1 MKKFLALLLSLVM
14 VLALVACGDKKDDT
28 NTDDQDNN
36 EVTDFKVGFI
46 MLHDENSTYDLN
58 FINAAKEACETL
70 GVEYTIVTNVP
81 EGQECYDKAA
91 ELADAGCNII
101 FADSFGHEDYMI
113 QAAKDFGCEAVLVG
127 RGEAILQALKDQGIE
142 TLPKGVE
149 IANADDVVDMHDDP
163 ATVVKKKKDSSMVVG
178 LTMLKEGGGDA
189 FVSAGS
195 TGALLSAAT
204 LIVRRVKGIRR
215 AAMGPQIPTKTGR
228 ECVLIDCGATAD
240 CTPEFLLQ
248 FAFMGSY
255 YAEKVLGIEN
265 PRVALLNIGAED
277 SKGGELQK
285 AVYPLLKQAGEAGK
299 INFTGNIEARDV
311 PLGGAD
317 VVVSDGFSGNILL
330 KGIEGTALFMAS
342 MMKDMFKKNLLTKL
356 AALLCMDGVK
366 AFKKKMDYRET
377 GGTAL
382 IGLSKPVIKA
392 HGSSDAL
399 AIRNAIRQ
407 AIGAVEADVAATLAA
422 NMDHMVIPKEYQHAE

>member
-1 MKKFLALLLSLVM
+1 MRILVDAMGGDNAPDQIALG
-14 VLALVACGDKKDDT
+14 A
-28 NTDDQDNN
+28 
-36 EVTDFKVGFI
+36 
-46 MLHDENSTYDLN
+46 
-58 FINAAKEACETL
+58 
-70 GVEYTIVTNVP
+70 
-81 EGQECYDKAA
+81 
-91 ELADAGCNII
+91 
-101 FADSFGHEDYMI
+101 I
-113 QAAKDFGCEAVLVG
+113 QAAKDFGCEVVLVG
-127 RGEAILQALKDQGIE
+127 RGEAILRALKDQGIE

-178 LTMLKEGGGDA
+178 LNMLKEGGGDA

-204 LIVRRVKGIRR
+204 LTVRRVKGLRR
-215 AAMGPQIPTKTGR
+215 EA
-228 ECVLIDCGATAD
+228 VLIDCGATAD

-285 AVYPLLKQAGEAGK
+285 AVYPLLKQAGEAGA

-317 VVVSDGFSGNILL
+317 VVVADGFSGNILL

-342 MMKDMFKKNLLTKL
+342 MMKDMFKKNVLTKL

>member
-1 MKKFLALLLSLVM
+1 MRILVDAMGGDHAPDQIALG
-14 VLALVACGDKKDDT
+14 A
-28 NTDDQDNN
+28 
-36 EVTDFKVGFI
+36 I
-46 MLHDENSTYDLN
+46 W
-58 FINAAKEACETL
+58 AAR
-70 GVEYTIVTNVP
+70 
-81 EGQECYDKAA
+81 
-91 ELADAGCNII
+91 
-101 FADSFGHEDYMI
+101 
-113 QAAKDFGCEAVLVG
+113 DFGCEVVLVG
-127 RGEAILQALKDQGIE
+127 RGEAILQALKNQGIE

-163 ATVVKKKKDSSMVVG
+163 AAVLRKRADSSMVVG
-178 LTMLKEGGGDA
+178 LHMLKDGGGDA

-204 LIVRRVKGIRR
+204 LTVRRVKGIRR
-215 AAMGPQIPTKTGR
+215 AAMGPQIPTKDGGQA
-228 ECVLIDCGATAD
+228 VLIDCGATAD

-255 YAEKVLGIEN
+255 YAEKVLKIAQ

-285 AVYPLLKQAGEAGK
+285 AAYALLQKAGEEGR

-317 VVVSDGFSGNILL
+317 VVVADGFSGNILL
-330 KGIEGTALFMAS
+330 KGIEGTAVFLSA
-342 MMKDMFKKNLLTKL
+342 MMKQMFKKNILTKL
-356 AALLCMDGVK
+356 AALCCKDGITE
-366 AFKKKMDYRET
+366 FKKKMDYREI
-377 GGTAL
+377 GGTAM
-382 IGLSKPVIKA
+382 IGLNKPVIKA

-407 AIGAVEADVAATLAA
+407 AIGAVEADIAGMLAA
-422 NMDHMVIPKEYQHAE
+422 NMEHMIVPKE

>member
-1 MKKFLALLLSLVM
+1 MRILVDAMGGDLA
-14 VLALVACGDKKDDT
+14 
-28 NTDDQDNN
+28 
-36 EVTDFKVGFI
+36 
-46 MLHDENSTYDLN
+46 
-58 FINAAKEACETL
+58 
-70 GVEYTIVTNVP
+70 P
-81 EGQECYDKAA
+81 KAA
-91 ELADAGCNII
+91 ALGAIRAAQELGT
-101 FADSFGHEDYMI
+101 EV
-113 QAAKDFGCEAVLVG
+113 VLVG
-127 RGEAILQALKDQGIE
+127 RGEAILQCLKENGVE

-149 IANADDVVDMHDDP
+149 IANAEDVVDMHDDP
-163 ATVVKKKKDSSMVVG
+163 AAVVRKRKDSSMVVG
-178 LTMLKEGGGDA
+178 LRMLAEGGGDA
-189 FVSAGS
+189 FISAGS
-195 TGALLSAAT
+195 TGALLTAAT
-204 LIVRRVKGIRR
+204 LVVKRIKGIRR
-215 AAMGPQIPTKTGR
+215 AAMAPQIPTKTGR
-228 ECVLIDCGATAD
+228 EAVLIDCGATAD

-285 AVYPLLKQAGEAGK
+285 AVYPLLKQAGETGA

-317 VVVSDGFSGNILL
+317 VVVADGFSGNILL

-342 MMKDMFKKNLLTKL
+342 MMKNMFKKNVLTKL

>member
-317 VVVSDGFSGNILL
+317 VVVADGFSGNILL

-342 MMKDMFKKNLLTKL
+342 MMKDMFKKKLLTKL